1 MDITKTFFENI
12 PVRENIHYYRQ
23 DTLIAMRHNEW
34 KMYIRDPNPWN
45 DEITQDDI
53 PVLYNIEH
61 DPYEKYDVASDHLD
75 IVKKINQL
83 SNEHI
88 QSARKVPSQL
98 NDILPNYKAAY
109 DLYNKK

>member
-1 MDITKTFFENI
+1 
-12 PVRENIHYYRQ
+12 
-23 DTLIAMRHNEW
+23 MRHNEW

-45 DEITQDDI
+45 DEITQDDM

-61 DPYEKYDVASDHLD
+61 DPSEKYDVASDHLD

-88 QSARKVPSQL
+88 QSVRKVPSQL